1 MMIYYVLFFITL
13 DLIVDNIMLM
23 FIVKHVDQM
32 EEDFN
37 DMKQEHEHIFNIMRK
52 YVDVLDKIQQEDDLK

>member
-1 MMIYYVLFFITL
+1 MMIYCVLF
-13 DLIVDNIMLM
+13 LIIFDNIMLM
-23 FIVKHVDQM
+23 FIVKHIDQM

-52 YVDVLDKIQQEDDLK
+52 YVNILDKIQQEDDLR

>member
-37 DMKQEHEHIFNIMRK
+37 DMK
-52 YVDVLDKIQQEDDLK
+52 

>member
-1 MMIYYVLFFITL
+1 MMIYCVLF
-13 DLIVDNIMLM
+13 LIIFDNIMLM

-52 YVDVLDKIQQEDDLK
+52 YVNILDKIQQEDDLK

>member
-1 MMIYYVLFFITL
+1 MMIYCVLF
-13 DLIVDNIMLM
+13 LIIFDNIMLM
-23 FIVKHVDQM
+23 FIIKHVDQM

-52 YVDVLDKIQQEDDLK
+52 YVNILDKIQQEDDLK

>member
-1 MMIYYVLFFITL
+1 MIYCVLF
-13 DLIVDNIMLM
+13 LIIFDNIMLM
-23 FIVKHVDQM
+23 FIIKHVDQM

-52 YVDVLDKIQQEDDLK
+52 YVDILDKIQQEDDLR

>member
-1 MMIYYVLFFITL
+1 MIYCVLF
-13 DLIVDNIMLM
+13 LIIFDNIMLM
-23 FIVKHVDQM
+23 FIVKHIDQM

-52 YVDVLDKIQQEDDLK
+52 YVNILDKIQQEDDLK

>member
-1 MMIYYVLFFITL
+1 MMIYCVLF
-13 DLIVDNIMLM
+13 LIIFDNIMLM
-23 FIVKHVDQM
+23 FIVKHIDQM

-52 YVDVLDKIQQEDDLK
+52 YVNILNKIQQEDDLK

>member
-1 MMIYYVLFFITL
+1 MIYCVLF
-13 DLIVDNIMLM
+13 LIIFDNIMLM

-37 DMKQEHEHIFNIMRK
+37 DMK
-52 YVDVLDKIQQEDDLK
+52 

>member
-1 MMIYYVLFFITL
+1 MMIYCVLF
-13 DLIVDNIMLM
+13 LIIFDNIMLM
-23 FIVKHVDQM
+23 FIIKHVDQM

-52 YVDVLDKIQQEDDLK
+52 YVDILDKIQQEDDLR

>member
-1 MMIYYVLFFITL
+1 MMIYCVLF
-13 DLIVDNIMLM
+13 LIIFDNIMLM
-23 FIVKHVDQM
+23 FIVKHIDQM

-52 YVDVLDKIQQEDDLK
+52 YVNILDKIQQEDDLK

>member
-1 MMIYYVLFFITL
+1 MIYCVLF
-13 DLIVDNIMLM
+13 LIIFDNIMLM

-52 YVDVLDKIQQEDDLK
+52 YVNILDKIQQEDDLK

>member
-1 MMIYYVLFFITL
+1 MIYCVLF
-13 DLIVDNIMLM
+13 LIIFDNIMLM

-52 YVDVLDKIQQEDDLK
+52 YVNILDKIQQEDDLR